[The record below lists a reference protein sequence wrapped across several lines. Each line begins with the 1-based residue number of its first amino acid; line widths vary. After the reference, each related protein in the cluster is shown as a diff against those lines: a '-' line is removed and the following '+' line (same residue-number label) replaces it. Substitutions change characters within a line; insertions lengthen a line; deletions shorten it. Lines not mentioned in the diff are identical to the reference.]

1 MQHLYAQAC
10 AVIAGGVN
18 SPARAFHA
26 VGGTPVFMHRAEG
39 AYMWDVAG
47 VRYID
52 YIAGY
57 GPTILGHGHPA
68 ITAAITAAAHT
79 GVLFGT
85 PHVHEITFA
94 HLLREAI
101 PSMDVVRITSTGTE
115 AVMSAIRLA
124 RTATKRRTIVKCSGC
139 YHGHAD
145 SVLASA
151 GSGVASVGI
160 EHTAQDVISVPFN
173 DAAAFVRTLSAH
185 KNDIAAVIVEPIV
198 GNFGIVPPQ
207 PGYMALLRAWTADI
221 GALLLFDEVISAF
234 RFHWGGA
241 QTYWDVAITPDVTIL
256 GKIIGGGLPIGAYG
270 GRADVMAL
278 VAPSGPMYQAG
289 THAANPLSVQA
300 GIACIQALRDASHYT
315 HMTARATSLADGIA
329 RRAQHYGIPVTVQRV
344 GGAFSVHFCD
354 HPITNFEDAK
364 KVDKKKFATF
374 FHGLLARGVA
384 IAPSIYEA
392 WFVSAAHT
400 DEDVAHTLEAVDD
413 VWRAW

>member
-1 MQHLYAQAC
+1 MQQLYAQAC

-26 VGGTPVFMHRAEG
+26 VGGTPIFMHRAAG
-39 AYMWDVAG
+39 AYMWDVTG
-47 VRYID
+47 TRYID

-68 ITAAITAAAHT
+68 ITAAITDAAHT

-85 PHVHEITFA
+85 PHVHEISFA

-101 PSMDVVRITSTGTE
+101 PSMDIVRITSTGTE

-124 RTATKRRTIVKCSGC
+124 RTATTRRTIVKCNGC

-160 EHTAQDVISVPFN
+160 EHTAPDVISVPFN
-173 DAAAFVRTLSAH
+173 DTEAFVRALSAH
-185 KNDIAAVIVEPIV
+185 KEDIAAVIVEPIV

-207 PGYMALLRAWTADI
+207 PGYMELLRTGTKDI

-241 QTYWDVAITPDVTIL
+241 QTYWDVSVIPDITIL

-270 GRADVMAL
+270 GRADLMAL
-278 VAPSGPMYQAG
+278 VAPCGPMYQAG

-300 GIACIQALRDASHYT
+300 GIACVHALRDASLYT
-315 HMTARATSLADGIA
+315 HMSVLATLLADGIVS
-329 RRAQHYGIPVTVQRV
+329 RAQHYGIPVTVQRV
-344 GGAFSVHFCD
+344 GGAFSVHFCS

-364 KVDKKKFATF
+364 KVDKKKFAAF
-374 FHGLLARGVA
+374 FHGLLSRGIA
-384 IAPSIYEA
+384 IAPSMYEA

-400 DEDVAHTLEAVDD
+400 HEDVARTLDAIDAI
-413 VWRAW
+413 WRSW